1 MSPIAANLQAV
12 RRRIS
17 ETLQGDSR
25 IVTLVAVSKSQGPE
39 AVRAAHE
46 AGCRDFGESYLQE
59 ALPKLAALS
68 DLPITWHY
76 IGHLQ
81 TNKARDIAQRFDWVH
96 GVDRT
101 KAAAALAKARPD
113 PGPPLNVCVQVNISG
128 EETKGGVAP
137 GQALVLVREVAAM
150 PRLRFRGLMGMA
162 SPTQDPAERRRQF
175 ALLHETAGRV
185 REAGIEM
192 DTLSMGMSDDY
203 IEALREG
210 ANMVRI
216 GTAIFGDRPQF
227 QRNKGSDPNVVN
239 RQGDNEAGAH
249 ELGSDP

>member
-39 AVRAAHE
+39 VVRTAHQ

-81 TNKARDIAQRFDWVH
+81 TNKARDIAARFDWVH

-101 KAAAALAKARPD
+101 RAAAALAKARPESS
-113 PGPPLNVCVQVNISG
+113 PPLNVCVQVNISD
-128 EETKGGVAP
+128 EATKGGVPP
-137 GQALVLVREVAAM
+137 GQALLLAREVAAM
-150 PRLRFRGLMGMA
+150 PRLKLRGLMGMA
-162 SPTQDPAERRRQF
+162 SATQDAQERRRQF
-175 ALLHETAGRV
+175 ALLRETAERI
-185 REAGIEM
+185 RAAGIEM

-203 IEALREG
+203 TEALQEG
-210 ANMVRI
+210 ANMIRI
-216 GTAIFGDRPQF
+216 GTAIFGDRPHP
-227 QRNKGSDPNVVN
+227 GSDPNVVERKAGN
-239 RQGDNEAGAH
+239 ISGAH

>member
-25 IVTLVAVSKSQGPE
+25 IVTLVAVSKSKGPE
-39 AVRAAHE
+39 LVRTAHQ

-81 TNKARDIAQRFDWVH
+81 TNKARDIAARFDWVH

-101 KAAAALAKARPD
+101 RVAAALAKARP
-113 PGPPLNVCVQVNISG
+113 GSAPPLNVCVQVNISD
-128 EETKGGVAP
+128 EATKGGVPP
-137 GQALVLVREVAAM
+137 GQALLLAREVAAM
-150 PRLRFRGLMGMA
+150 PRLKLRGLMGMA
-162 SPTQDPAERRRQF
+162 SATKDAQERRRQF
-175 ALLHETAGRV
+175 ALLRETAERI
-185 REAGIEM
+185 RAAGIEM

-203 IEALREG
+203 TEALQEG
-210 ANMVRI
+210 ANMIRI
-216 GTAIFGDRPQF
+216 GTALFGERKT
-227 QRNKGSDPNVVN
+227 RK
-239 RQGDNEAGAH
+239 AA
-249 ELGSDP
+249 

>member
-25 IVTLVAVSKSQGPE
+25 IVTVVAVSKSHGAE
-39 AVRAAHE
+39 VVRAAHA

-81 TNKARDIAQRFDWVH
+81 TNKARDIAARFDWVH
-96 GVDRT
+96 GVDRS
-101 KAAAALAKARPD
+101 KAAAALAKARPESS
-113 PGPPLNVCVQVNISG
+113 PPLNVCVQVNISA

-137 GQALVLVREVAAM
+137 DAALALAREVAAM
-150 PRLRFRGLMGMA
+150 PRLQLRGLMGMA
-162 SPTQDPAERRRQF
+162 SPTRDASERRRQF
-175 ALLHETAGRV
+175 ALLRETFDGIRDAGV
-185 REAGIEM
+185 GM

-203 IEALREG
+203 IEALQEG
-210 ANMVRI
+210 SNMVRI
-216 GTAIFGDRPQF
+216 GTAVFGERRKEKAQ
-227 QRNKGSDPNVVN
+227 
-239 RQGDNEAGAH
+239 
-249 ELGSDP
+249 